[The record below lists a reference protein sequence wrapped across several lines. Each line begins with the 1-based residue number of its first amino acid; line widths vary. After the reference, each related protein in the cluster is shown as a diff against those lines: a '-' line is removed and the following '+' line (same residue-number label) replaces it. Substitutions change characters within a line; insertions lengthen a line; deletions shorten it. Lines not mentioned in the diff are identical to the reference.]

1 MSDVFIA
8 VREDG
13 TPLVGGMS
21 LSSFEHM
28 LRNVL
33 GGVLNALPAGGSVN
47 VSGTPTRVAEETGV
61 SVSVPALR
69 VPSEFGV
76 QSSFGSVQSTS
87 SGRGRGRAVRKPG
100 KWN

>member
-1 MSDVFIA
+1 MGGYNSVSVGDCNYWCCKRAGTNLQYAFMSDVFIA

-33 GGVLNALPAGGSVN
+33 GGVLKALPAGTLHRSK
-47 VSGTPTRVAEETGV
+47 
-61 SVSVPALR
+61 
-69 VPSEFGV
+69 
-76 QSSFGSVQSTS
+76 
-87 SGRGRGRAVRKPG
+87 GRLNPKL
-100 KWN
+100 